1 MSFECE
7 KDPGW
12 IYLRLPRE
20 RLAEEQS
27 KPFDSKKNVWCP
39 DKEEGYIAAEIKS
52 TKGDN
57 VTVVTAKGAEV
68 TVKKDVLQ
76 VFWFCENDR
85 RALYCRR

>member
-1 MSFECE
+1 M
-7 KDPGW
+7 
-12 IYLRLPRE
+12 PRE
-20 RLAEEQS
+20 RLVEEQS
-27 KPFDSKKNVWCP
+27 RPFDSKKNVWCP

-76 VFWFCENDR
+76 VSYACSENAR
-85 RALYCRR
+85 KKSLCRR